1 MKTLDLK
8 IVSHNGII
16 FDGKAVRV
24 VVRGEYGDLAVLS
37 HHTPFLAMTKSG
49 DVKITSENGDIKTLA
64 IAGGIL
70 AVRDKNVML
79 LL

>member
-37 HHTPFLAMTKSG
+37 HHTPFMAMTKSG

-64 IAGGIL
+64 IAGGVL
-70 AVRDKNVML
+70 AVRDKKAVL
-79 LL
+79 IF